1 MRRGR
6 VQHVSECRAKGE
18 AMGEGTRMSQRGGR
32 RKEEGGR
39 GGGRMDDEW
48 QQCLTRGGL
57 KQETMR
63 RSERVA
69 DLGVGIGPTERNL

>member
-1 MRRGR
+1 MD
-6 VQHVSECRAKGE
+6 
-18 AMGEGTRMSQRGGR
+18 EGTYPDESKRRR

-39 GGGRMDDEW
+39 GGGRMDDER
-48 QQCLTRGGL
+48 QQCLTRGGW